1 MSRPSAS
8 PHRFAVEP
16 WLVLLVVIA
25 VHFVRLD
32 VLPLRGEESR
42 WTRVAVEM
50 IETGDW
56 IVPRQ
61 QLQPFLSRPPMG
73 NWLIALSGMA
83 LGKFSPFAVR
93 LPTVTATLLTS
104 LLVYGYTAS
113 LTKSRRAGLAAGVAY
128 PTMGHVLQLGQLAE
142 SDSLFTAFIAGSL
155 LCWHWAYERGWPRV
169 ACWTIG
175 YALAAMAT
183 LTKGPQ
189 GPIYFAGGVGLF
201 LIYRRDWKTLVSW
214 AHPAGIAAFAAIV
227 LAWQVPFAM
236 KLGLP
241 AVREIWSGDTLLR
254 FQNATVLSW
263 LGNVASYPFALL
275 ACMAPW
281 ALYLVAYLDPEHRKG
296 LRPARTVLEFVLI
309 ALLWA
314 LPSCWLVP
322 NSRGRYFLPMYPLV
336 AVLIGVAIDRSWQ
349 GEVGSRLRMSWSRF
363 ATICIGA
370 AAVGVLIF
378 SAAGLLPFR
387 LTKGLAQPP
396 DFLAFYVAAT
406 IGLLAILW
414 RSIRRPSWA
423 ADRAAL
429 LSIAG
434 LIGLTFSGAGLN
446 VNLAASEDT
455 GGAVAAL
462 KQKLPPDVKLV
473 GFGEVHHLFAYY
485 YETPVEGRD
494 WSAIR
499 EGDDFEYFCFYDLE
513 ALQPRSKIPFS
524 WEPIATIPCER
535 YKREPSRF
543 NMVIARRLD
552 LTASRAGGSG
562 SPVPGRVE
570 TRSR

>member
-1 MSRPSAS
+1 MHATTTTPN
-8 PHRFAVEP
+8 RFAWEP
-16 WLVLLVVIA
+16 WLVLLVVLT
-25 VHFVRLD
+25 VHVVRLGA
-32 VLPLRGEESR
+32 LPLRGEESR

-61 QLQPFLSRPPMG
+61 QHQPFLSRPPMG
-73 NWLIALSGMA
+73 SWLIALSGKA
-83 LGKFSPFAVR
+83 LGEFSPFAVR
-93 LPTVTATLLTS
+93 LPTVLATLLTA
-104 LLVYGYTAS
+104 LLVYGYAAS
-113 LTKSRRAGLAAGVAY
+113 LTGSRRAGLAAGVAY

-155 LCWHWAYERGWPRV
+155 LCWHWSYERGWPKS
-169 ACWTIG
+169 ACWALG
-175 YALAAMAT
+175 YGLAALAT

-189 GPIYFAGGVGLF
+189 GPIYFVGGVGLF
-201 LIYRRDWKTLVSW
+201 LLYLRDWRTLVSW
-214 AHPAGIAAFAAIV
+214 AHLGGIAVFAAI
-227 LAWQVPFAM
+227 LMGWQLPFAM
-236 KLGLP
+236 KLGWP
-241 AVREIWSGDTLLR
+241 SVREIWSGDTLLR
-254 FQNATVLSW
+254 FQNATILSW
-263 LGNVASYPFALL
+263 LGNVASYPFALI

-281 ALYLVAYLDPEHRKG
+281 ALYLFAYLDPEHRRG
-296 LRPARTVLEFVLI
+296 LGSSKRALTFVLL

-349 GEVGSRLRMSWSRF
+349 GEVGSRLRRGWSRF
-363 ATICIGA
+363 ATICVGA
-370 AAVGVLIF
+370 AC
-378 SAAGLLPFR
+378 AGILVFTVAGFLPFR
-387 LTKGLAQPP
+387 AARGLAQPP
-396 DFLAFYVAAT
+396 VFLAFYVVAT
-406 IGLLAILW
+406 VGFLVILG
-414 RSIRRPSWA
+414 RSIRRPSPI

-455 GGAVAAL
+455 EGAVAAL
-462 KQKLPPDVKLV
+462 REKLPEDVQLV

-485 YETPVEGRD
+485 YESPVEGRD
-494 WSAIR
+494 WSRI
-499 EGDDFEYFCFYDLE
+499 GLDDDFEYFCFYDLE
-513 ALQPRSKIPFS
+513 VLRPRARIPFA

-543 NMVIARRLD
+543 NMVVARRLD
-552 LTASRAGGSG
+552 APDRTARRE
-562 SPVPGRVE
+562 RVDSD
-570 TRSR
+570 RR